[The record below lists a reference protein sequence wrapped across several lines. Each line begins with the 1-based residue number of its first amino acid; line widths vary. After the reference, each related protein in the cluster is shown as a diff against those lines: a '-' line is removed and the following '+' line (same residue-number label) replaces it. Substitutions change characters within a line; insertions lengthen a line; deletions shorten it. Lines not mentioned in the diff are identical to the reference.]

1 MLADLLRGQFGDDRL
16 EIRAVVVAG
25 PQQGSDGVDDLLPTA
40 VADGDVDAHS
50 AVGVRGHCLEPGAQ
64 VRRHDFEIADQLH
77 SDAVE
82 GGDLLHQVGDD
93 LDEDRDLFGRP
104 CEVLLGQDVES
115 DDLDVDLEAPAE
127 ELDDLRRPRP
137 VPVGG
142 GRPELPGPPPIAV
155 GDDSDVAGN
164 RHRLVELA
172 FESSLVQPIEQVH
185 RSGHSCLLSR

>member
-1 MLADLLRGQFGDDRL
+1 LF
-16 EIRAVVVAG
+16 
-25 PQQGSDGVDDLLPTA
+25 PLPPRPPPT
-40 VADGDVDAHS
+40 S
-50 AVGVRGHCLEPGAQ
+50 PPFPYTTLFRS
-64 VRRHDFEIADQLH
+64 QLH

-104 CEVLLGQDVES
+104 CEVLFGQDVES

-127 ELDDLRRPRP
+127 ELDDLRRSRP

-155 GDDSDVAGN
+155 GDDSDVARH

-172 FESSLVQPIEQVH
+172 
-185 RSGHSCLLSR
+185 RSV